1 MECSEFALVWD
12 EVLWDARLGVF
23 NWGPNPQGELSS
35 WLRLTRRPRLRHVV
49 AKVHT
54 IYIYIDLNCIS
65 WSSDDHHR
73 SSHLEHQAAIM
84 GHRQVA
90 GVRTNFAP
98 ALLPMSISGSW
109 QGGNRRITGLEGN
122 LLMTYRKPIDFC
134 RSNMSNIV
142 QLYFFCPSGRFSA
155 WEFPKESFNRFWT
168 QESELNRID
177 AAEGGDGIVMVNKF
191 QQQHDQQLRQQQQQQ
206 HRHHVHQWLLII
218 HQTNKPII
226 NVTKDRINSET
237 WFK

>member
-1 MECSEFALVWD
+1 MIAPHTKAEAEAC
-12 EVLWDARLGVF
+12 RGK
-23 NWGPNPQGELSS
+23 SS
-35 WLRLTRRPRLRHVV
+35 YY
-49 AKVHT
+49 

-109 QGGNRRITGLEGN
+109 QGGNRRITGLEGT
-122 LLMTYRKPIDFC
+122 LLVTYRKPIDFC

-142 QLYFFCPSGRFSA
+142 QLYFFCPSGRFSS

-168 QESELNRID
+168 QESELTRQKVGMVWLWSTSFNSSMISSC
-177 AAEGGDGIVMVNKF
+177 GSSSSSSIVIMF
-191 QQQHDQQLRQQQQQQ
+191 
-206 HRHHVHQWLLII
+206 
-218 HQTNKPII
+218 I
-226 NVTKDRINSET
+226 NDY
-237 WFK
+237 